1 MEIKKSETADL
12 RKNIWTYVLTGLAF
26 MLLLSWQA
34 LEVESQEIVMIEP
47 DEGLDTVQIQEED
60 VPIMMMLDTP
70 PPPPPPPVIPEKIEI
85 VEDEKEIVETILAP
99 TETTITEEV
108 KEVKVTAVAREARVA
123 EVIDDVPFA
132 VIENVPVY
140 PGCEDKKNND
150 DRKKCMSEKITSF
163 VNKNFNTGLA
173 NEQGLEGRQ
182 TISVQFKIDKSG
194 EVVGVLTKAKNAAL
208 QREAERVINKLP
220 KMIPGKQRGKPV
232 GVIYGLPIV
241 FQVQD

>member
-1 MEIKKSETADL
+1 MEIKKSESADL

-34 LEVESQEIVMIEP
+34 LEVESKEVVVIEPEEELEIVQME
-47 DEGLDTVQIQEED
+47 EED

-99 TETTITEEV
+99 TETTIVEEV
-108 KEVKVTAVAREARVA
+108 KEVKITEVRTEARVA
-123 EVIDDVPFA
+123 EVIADVPFA

-150 DRKKCMSEKITSF
+150 DRKKCMSEKITNF

-182 TISVQFKIDKSG
+182 QIGVQFKIDKNG
-194 EVVGVLTKAKNAAL
+194 DIVGVQAKAKNAAL
-208 QREAERVINKLP
+208 QKEAERVINKLP

-232 GVIYGLPIV
+232 GVIYGLPII

>member
-26 MLLLSWQA
+26 MVLLSWQV
-34 LEVESQEIVMIEP
+34 LEIESQEVVIIETE
-47 DEGLDTVQIQEED
+47 DDLDSVQIQEED

-108 KEVKVTAVAREARVA
+108 KEVKVTEIAREARVA

-182 TISVQFKIDKSG
+182 TIAVQFKIDKSG
-194 EVVGVLTKAKNAAL
+194 EVVGVVTKAKNAAL